1 MERSQARAPTES
13 VSLPDNDTLAD
24 DVTLAHA
31 HCGNNRSELLASEI
45 CGCFSCLEIFP
56 PSAIVDWIDEGD
68 LPLFRNNVLVSVND
82 KREQSAMCPECGI
95 NSVIGSRSGYP
106 ITPEFLERMERR
118 WFSTHRPD
126 R

>member
-1 MERSQARAPTES
+1 MERSQGTNSRES
-13 VSLPDNDTLAD
+13 VSVADNETAVD

-56 PSAIVDWIDEGD
+56 LAAIVDWIDEGD

-82 KREQSAMCPECGI
+82 KREQSAMCPKCGI
-95 NSVIGSRSGYP
+95 DSVIGSRSGYP

-118 WFSTHRPD
+118 WFSKASN
-126 R
+126 